1 MDALPPGF
9 DARSTRRSE
18 SVTNLPDVDAAW
30 PVLVRLGFDL
40 CDRLAMSGAG
50 EEIEARFQDV
60 ADQAVAIFRREE
72 SAMASSE
79 DPHRTIHRQGHLA
92 ILSILARSR
101 SEARE
106 QGPSPMLALRLRA
119 ELLGFLR
126 EHHVLLDGLL
136 GRHIRAWARD
146 GAGSGRARTGGGND
160 EEESEMTG

>member
-9 DARSTRRSE
+9 DARSSFRSE

-40 CDRLAMSGAG
+40 CDRLAMATAG
-50 EEIEARFQDV
+50 EELEARFQDV

-72 SAMASSE
+72 SAMASSD
-79 DPHRTIHRQGHLA
+79 DPNQRIHRQGHLA

-101 SEARE
+101 LETRE
-106 QGPSPMLALRLRA
+106 QGASPLLALRLRT

-126 EHHVLLDGLL
+126 EHHAVLDGLL
-136 GRHIRAWARD
+136 GRHIRAWSRD
-146 GAGSGRARTGGGND
+146 QAGSGSGRFGGDDD
-160 EEESEMTG
+160 EGSDMTG